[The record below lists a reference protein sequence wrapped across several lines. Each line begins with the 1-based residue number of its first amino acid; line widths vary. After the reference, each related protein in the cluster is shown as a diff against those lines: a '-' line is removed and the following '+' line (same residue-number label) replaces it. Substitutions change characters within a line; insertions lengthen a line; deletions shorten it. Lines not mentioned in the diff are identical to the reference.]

1 MDTSDQ
7 APATPILPVNLG
19 WALATLLR
27 TYQQQVEAALTGLPG
42 GARGFLVM
50 TLVKRETC
58 QSQAAIAER
67 IGLDKTI
74 LTYLLD
80 GLEKDGLVTRT
91 PDPQDRRI
99 RHVNL
104 TDKGHQTL
112 GQLTQTVE
120 GVEKQVLSRLA
131 PDEAAWFQ
139 RSLARAAGLGSE
151 NSPPSGQEHN
161 VEICKAAIGAGE
173 AC

>member
-1 MDTSDQ
+1 M
-7 APATPILPVNLG
+7 
-19 WALATLLR
+19 LR

-50 TLVKRETC
+50 TLVERETC

-80 GLEKDGLVTRT
+80 GLEKEGLVTRT

-99 RHVNL
+99 RHINL
-104 TDKGHQTL
+104 TAKGQKTL
-112 GQLTQTVE
+112 AGLTRTVE
-120 GVEKQVLSRLA
+120 GVEKQVLARLA
-131 PDEAAWFQ
+131 PEEAAWFQ
-139 RSLARAAGLGSE
+139 RSIARAAGLDSD
-151 NSPPSGQEHN
+151 NSRPSGQHDS
-161 VEICKAAIGAGE
+161 VEICQAALGAGE

>member
-50 TLVKRETC
+50 TLVERETC

-99 RHVNL
+99 RHINL

-112 GQLTQTVE
+112 GQLSQTVE

-151 NSPPSGQEHN
+151 NSHPADKDDS
-161 VEICKAAIGAGE
+161 VEICQAALGAGK
-173 AC
+173 AY